1 MKKTELE
8 IALDEHMRAN
18 QSRLSKDTSLVA
30 FYRRITTPSSPVK
43 RETSVAVVVV
53 DDTRKSRARRITRAR
68 DEIEPT

>member
-18 QSRLSKDTSLVA
+18 QSRLSKDSSLAA
-30 FYRRITTPSSPVK
+30 FYRRITAPSSPVK
-43 RETSVAVVVV
+43 RETSVAVVV
-53 DDTRKSRARRITRAR
+53 DDVTRKPRARRITRAR